1 MSEAAHLE
9 LRAVAKSYEGGRV
22 RALRGIDLAIAR
34 GESVAIV
41 GPSGSG
47 KSTLLA
53 VLGTLERPDE
63 GEVLLAGRSVWS
75 RGRDLAAVRALEL
88 GFVFQLYNLVP
99 VLSARE
105 NVELA
110 LQGRVASRA
119 ERRRRALAWLER
131 LGLLPRAEAR
141 ASVLSGGERQRVAL
155 ARALVNDPPLLL
167 ADEPTGALDR
177 ASGELL
183 LAELRRTA
191 REHGK
196 TLVLVT
202 HDPAVAAACDRR
214 LRLVD
219 GAFVGENEA

>member
-1 MSEAAHLE
+1 MSEVRHLE
-9 LRAVAKSYEGGRV
+9 LRGVVKSYEGGRV
-22 RALRGIDLAIAR
+22 RALRGVDLAVAR
-34 GESVAIV
+34 GESLAIV

-53 VLGTLERPDE
+53 VLGTLERPDA
-63 GEVLLAGRSVWS
+63 GEVLLSGRSVWS
-75 RGRDLAAVRALEL
+75 GARDLAAVRALEL

-119 ERRRRALAWLER
+119 ERRRRALSWLDR
-131 LGLLPRAEAR
+131 LGLLERAEAR

-177 ASGELL
+177 ASGERL
-183 LAELRRTA
+183 LAELRHLV
-191 REHGK
+191 RERGK

-202 HDPAVAAACDRR
+202 HDPAVADACDRR
-214 LRLVD
+214 SRLVD
-219 GAFVGENEA
+219 GAFA

>member
-1 MSEAAHLE
+1 MSPHPAVQ
-9 LRAVAKSYEGGRV
+9 LRGVVKSYDGGRV
-22 RALRGIDLAIAR
+22 RALRGLDLAVAR
-34 GESVAIV
+34 GESLAIV

-53 VLGTLERPDE
+53 VLGTLEQPDA
-63 GEVLLAGRSVWS
+63 GEVRLD
-75 RGRDLAAVRALEL
+75 GRDVWAASVDRAALRALGI
-88 GFVFQLYNLVP
+88 GFMFQLYNLVP

-110 LQGRVASRA
+110 LHGRVGSRT
-119 ERRRRALAWLER
+119 ERRRRASAWLER
-131 LGLLPRAEAR
+131 LGLLARAETAAR
-141 ASVLSGGERQRVAL
+141 FLSGGERQRVAL

-177 ASGELL
+177 ESGSAL
-183 LAELRRTA
+183 LAELRRLV
-191 REHGK
+191 REEGK

-202 HDPAVAAACDRR
+202 HDAEVAAACDRR

-219 GAFVGENEA
+219 GAFAPSPP

>member
-1 MSEAAHLE
+1 MSEVPQLE
-9 LRAVAKSYEGGRV
+9 LRGVAKSYEGGRV
-22 RALRGIDLAIAR
+22 RALRGVDLVVAR
-34 GESVAIV
+34 GESLAIV

-53 VLGTLERPDE
+53 VLGTLERPDA

-75 RGRDLAAVRALEL
+75 AGSDLAAVRALEL

-110 LQGRVASRA
+110 LHGRVAARA
-119 ERRRRALAWLER
+119 ERRRRALDWLER
-131 LGLLPRAEAR
+131 LGLGDRAEAR

-177 ASGELL
+177 ASGQHL
-183 LAELRRTA
+183 LAELRQLV
-191 REHGK
+191 RERGK

-202 HDPAVAAACDRR
+202 HDPAVAEACDRR
-214 LRLVD
+214 ARLVD
-219 GAFVGENEA
+219 GAFA